1 MGDSL
6 SPAACESPPSSCQE
20 PRERGPRF
28 TDSQLLRRRVVRRE
42 QSDILNG

>member
-1 MGDSL
+1 MGDSA

-20 PRERGPRF
+20 PREAWPAVHDR
-28 TDSQLLRRRVVRRE
+28 QLLRRRVVRRE